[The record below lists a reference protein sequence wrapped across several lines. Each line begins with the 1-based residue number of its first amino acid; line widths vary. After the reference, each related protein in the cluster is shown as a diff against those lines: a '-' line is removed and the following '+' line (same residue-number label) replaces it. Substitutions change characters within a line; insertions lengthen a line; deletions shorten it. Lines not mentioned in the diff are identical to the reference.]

1 MTNTAHTR
9 PIEASPQ
16 NGSVRKP
23 VFREVLGEDW
33 HNLGET
39 IRRHYFLRAF
49 SDDYICVKG
58 TMHEVWHSAVARL
71 LIPLARIFGALV
83 PYRGT
88 SVPVEVHYNAQP
100 NDGTIHWNRVFHFA
114 GRPPFHFRSHMKH
127 AGGNSVIEFV
137 RFGVGMRL
145 KVTAEDGALVFRGK
159 GYIWR
164 LFGTDMPLPV
174 GLILGR
180 AYIEE
185 RPVDAQRFSM
195 RMTLTHPLFGELFR
209 YSGSFALGD
218 ESAALSGAPDDAGM
232 SVPR

>member
-1 MTNTAHTR
+1 MTNRAQNR
-9 PIEASPQ
+9 PIEASQP

-23 VFREVLGEDW
+23 VFQEVLGKDW
-33 HNLGET
+33 HRLGEVV
-39 IRRHYFLRAF
+39 RRHYFLRAF

-58 TMHEVWHSAVARL
+58 TMHEVRHNAVASF

-88 SVPVEVHYNAQP
+88 DVPIEVHYNAQP
-100 NDGTIHWNRVFHFA
+100 KDGTIHWDRVFHFA
-114 GRPPFHFRSHMKH
+114 GRPPFHFRSYMER
-127 AGGNSVIEFV
+127 ASGSGVIEFV

-145 KVTAEDGALVFRGK
+145 KVTAEDGALVFRGE

-164 LFGTDMPLPV
+164 LFGVDVPLPM
-174 GLILGR
+174 GLVLGR

-185 RPVDAQRFSM
+185 RPVDAERFSM

-209 YSGSFALGD
+209 YSGSFTLGD
-218 ESAALSGAPDDAGM
+218 EDVASSDMPEAAGT